1 MSNNE
6 LHSELSLVKSDK
18 KLAEAELEASQKK
31 WAEYVMKNKNEICS
45 NLHPVK
51 VKKKRSARWKE
62 FVTKIKTML
71 GLTKKKEVYDGI
83 EAYLQYR
90 DEFSE
95 VI

>member
-1 MSNNE
+1 MIRSDLQAE
-6 LHSELSLVKSDK
+6 LRHNKSDK
-18 KLAEAELEASQKK
+18 AIVKAELEASRRVWVNYILQ
-31 WAEYVMKNKNEICS
+31 NKTEICS

-83 EAYLQYR
+83 ETYLQYCN
-90 DEFSE
+90 DCE
-95 VI
+95 